1 MSRFSLPLR
10 ALTKPARAAVLPVRR
25 PLTRPFSVSC
35 CLRDDISSRKWST
48 PLSKRLA
55 EAISITGPIP
65 VASYMRMC
73 LTSDIGGYYTGALG
87 KDREQIGL
95 KGDFITSPEIS
106 PLFGQIVGLWFITEW
121 MAQNANRPLQD
132 VDIIEVGPGRG
143 TLMSDAMRIVSS
155 HALVNR
161 VKNIYMVEAS
171 AEMRL
176 EQKKRL
182 CGEEAPLVH
191 DKAAGI
197 WTCMWKGKAPVQ
209 ITWVETIQSVPK
221 SPERMPLIV
230 AHEFFDALPI
240 HIFQSVPVSG
250 SDTKHTPSS
259 PPAPTQVS
267 PETEK
272 SAVVNTEWRELVVA
286 PSPPDATHQSLKTP
300 PIERVGAVPDFQLHC
315 SQGHTRHSRFLPEMH
330 ERYRSAKSK
339 PGTVIEICPD
349 ADMYASDFAARIGGN
364 DSFTPENRVGAA
376 LIIDY
381 GQSDAI
387 PANSLR
393 GIKEH
398 QRVSAFSE
406 PGLVDLSADVD
417 FKGLADAFLDS
428 SEHVEVHGP
437 VMQGD
442 FLSMM
447 GMKEQARTIAESIAD
462 KALAEK
468 IRASAERLM
477 DKSPSGMGKVYKMLA
492 VIPENSGRR
501 VPVGFGGD
509 IPV

>member
-1 MSRFSLPLR
+1 MNRLRASSRASTILRSAIPANRPISRLFSLSS
-10 ALTKPARAAVLPVRR
+10 T
-25 PLTRPFSVSC
+25 
-35 CLRDDISSRKWST
+35 LRDDISSRSWST
-48 PLSKRLA
+48 PLAKRLA

-95 KGDFITSPEIS
+95 KGDFVTSPEIS
-106 PLFGQIVGLWFITEW
+106 PLFGQIVGLWFLTEW
-121 MAQNANRPLQD
+121 LAQNADRPSQA
-132 VDIIEVGPGRG
+132 VNIIEVGPGRG
-143 TLMSDAMRIVSS
+143 TLMSDALRIISS
-155 HALVNR
+155 HALVNHI
-161 VKNIYMVEAS
+161 KNIYMVEAS

-176 EQKKRL
+176 EQKNRL
-182 CGEEAPLVH
+182 CGEDAHMVEN
-191 DKAAGI
+191 KAAGT
-197 WTCMWKGKAPVQ
+197 WSCLWKGKAPVQ
-209 ITWVETIQSVPK
+209 ITWVQTIQSVPK
-221 SPERMPLIV
+221 SADSMPLIV

-240 HIFQSVPVSG
+240 HIFQSVAVPESKTASNTTTRPLPQTN
-250 SDTKHTPSS
+250 SDSEN
-259 PPAPTQVS
+259 PTL
-267 PETEK
+267 
-272 SAVVNTEWRELVVA
+272 NTEWRELVVA
-286 PSPPDATHQSLKTP
+286 PAPANSTHQSLKTP
-300 PIERVGAVPDFQLHC
+300 PIERAGAVPDFQLYC
-315 SQGHTRHSRFLPEMH
+315 STTPTRHSRFLPEIQ
-330 ERYRSAKSK
+330 ERYRAMKNK
-339 PGTVIEICPD
+339 PGAVVEICPD
-349 ADMYASDFAARIGGN
+349 VDMYASDFAARIGGN
-364 DSFTPENRVGAA
+364 STFARDRPVGAA

-417 FKGLADAFLDS
+417 FKGLTDAFIDS
-428 SEHVEVHGP
+428 SPHIEVHGP

-447 GMKEQARTIAESIAD
+447 GMKEQAAAISKSVAD
-462 KALAEK
+462 KDLADR
-468 IRASAERLM
+468 IRDAAERLM
-477 DKSPSGMGKVYKMLA
+477 DKSPNGMGKVYKILA

-509 IPV
+509 ITV